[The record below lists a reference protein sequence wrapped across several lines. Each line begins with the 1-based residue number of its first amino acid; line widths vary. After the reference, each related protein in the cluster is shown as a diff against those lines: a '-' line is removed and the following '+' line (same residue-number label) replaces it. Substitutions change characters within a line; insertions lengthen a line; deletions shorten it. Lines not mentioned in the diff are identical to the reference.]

1 MVNNNKNNNVKK
13 IINPPTKV
21 GFFISKCFPIFVK
34 MSKLFHSFFDSYRVK
49 DNVPTIVHIGRNA
62 IGSIELYPSETN
74 PFMEEYGY
82 VRVYDNG
89 ELFVDE
95 HLAKLL
101 TYTDLHSE
109 FMEFCFD
116 LWKNKTNQKIY
127 PNCVILS
134 GGMQTMDERIRYR
147 DFLPVNYLVE

>member
-1 MVNNNKNNNVKK
+1 MN
-13 IINPPTKV
+13 
-21 GFFISKCFPIFVK
+21 
-34 MSKLFHSFFDSYRVK
+34 KLFHSFFDSFRVK
-49 DNVPTIVHIGRNA
+49 NESPTIVHIGRNV
-62 IGSIELYPSETN
+62 IGSIEFYPSDTN

-89 ELFVDE
+89 ELFCDE
-95 HLAKLL
+95 HLAKLI

-127 PNCVILS
+127 PNCIILS
-134 GGMQTMDERIRYR
+134 GVSNQTMDERIRYR
-147 DFLPVNYLVE
+147 DFLPINYLVE

>member
-1 MVNNNKNNNVKK
+1 M
-13 IINPPTKV
+13 
-21 GFFISKCFPIFVK
+21 GFFISKGFPIFVV

-49 DNVPTIVHIGRNA
+49 DKEPTIVHIGRNT
-62 IGSIELYPSETN
+62 IGSIELYPSEIN
-74 PFMEEYGY
+74 PFMKEYGY

-89 ELFVDE
+89 ELFCDE

-134 GGMQTMDERIRYR
+134 SGGMETMDERIRYR
-147 DFLPVNYLVE
+147 DFLPINYLVE

>member
-1 MVNNNKNNNVKK
+1 
-13 IINPPTKV
+13 
-21 GFFISKCFPIFVK
+21 
-34 MSKLFHSFFDSYRVK
+34 MSKLFHTLFDSFRVK
-49 DNVPTIVHIGRNA
+49 NEGPIIIHIGRNA
-62 IGSIELYPSETN
+62 IGSIEFYPSDTN

-89 ELFVDE
+89 ELFCDE
-95 HLAKLL
+95 HLAKLI
-101 TYTDLHSE
+101 TYTDSHSE

-127 PNCVILS
+127 PNCIILS
-134 GGMQTMDERIRYR
+134 GLSNQTMDERIRYR

>member
-1 MVNNNKNNNVKK
+1 MN
-13 IINPPTKV
+13 
-21 GFFISKCFPIFVK
+21 
-34 MSKLFHSFFDSYRVK
+34 KLFHSFFDSFRVK
-49 DNVPTIVHIGRNA
+49 NESPTIVHIGRNV
-62 IGSIELYPSETN
+62 IGSIEFYPSDTN

-89 ELFVDE
+89 ELFCDE

-127 PNCVILS
+127 PNCIILS
-134 GGMQTMDERIRYR
+134 GVSNQTMDERIRYR
-147 DFLPVNYLVE
+147 DFLPINYLVE

>member
-1 MVNNNKNNNVKK
+1 
-13 IINPPTKV
+13 
-21 GFFISKCFPIFVK
+21 
-34 MSKLFHSFFDSYRVK
+34 MSKLFHSFFDSFRVK
-49 DNVPTIVHIGRNA
+49 NETPTIVHIGRNA

-89 ELFVDE
+89 ELFCDE
-95 HLAKLL
+95 HLAKLI

-116 LWKNKTNQKIY
+116 LWKNETNQKIY

-134 GGMQTMDERIRYR
+134 GVSNQTMDERIRYR

>member
-1 MVNNNKNNNVKK
+1 
-13 IINPPTKV
+13 
-21 GFFISKCFPIFVK
+21 

-49 DNVPTIVHIGRNA
+49 NEYPTIVYIGRNA
-62 IGSIELYPSETN
+62 IGSIEFYPSDTN

-89 ELFVDE
+89 ELFCDE

-116 LWKNKTNQKIY
+116 LWKKKTNQKIY
-127 PNCVILS
+127 PNCIILS
-134 GGMQTMDERIRYR
+134 GLSNQTMDERIRYR

>member
-1 MVNNNKNNNVKK
+1 
-13 IINPPTKV
+13 
-21 GFFISKCFPIFVK
+21 
-34 MSKLFHSFFDSYRVK
+34 MSKLFHTFFDSFRVK
-49 DNVPTIVHIGRNA
+49 DDVPTIVHIGRNA
-62 IGSIELYPSETN
+62 IGYIELYPSDTN

-89 ELFVDE
+89 ELFCDE

-101 TYTDLHSE
+101 TYTDSHSE

-127 PNCVILS
+127 PNYIILS
-134 GGMQTMDERIRYR
+134 GGGMETMDERRAYR
-147 DFLPVNYLVE
+147 DFEPNNYLVE